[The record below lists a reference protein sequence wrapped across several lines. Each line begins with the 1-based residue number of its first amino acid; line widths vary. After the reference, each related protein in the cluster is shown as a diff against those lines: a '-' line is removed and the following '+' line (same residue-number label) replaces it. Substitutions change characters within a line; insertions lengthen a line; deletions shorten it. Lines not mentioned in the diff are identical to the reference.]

1 MVHMADRF
9 VTDGARDLRAWL
21 DEQGIGIPKF
31 CEMHGFDRIDVQ
43 RIMKGERQ
51 RISVN
56 FAFDV
61 EDATEGAVTARR
73 WAQSR
78 AVMTKLRNRRR
89 NRGNSKAA

>member
-1 MVHMADRF
+1 MADRF
-9 VTDGARDLRAWL
+9 VTDGARDLRVWL
-21 DEQGIGIPKF
+21 DGQGIGIPKF
-31 CEMHGFDRIDVQ
+31 CEQHGFDRVDVQ

-61 EDATEGAVTARR
+61 EDATDGEVQARR
-73 WAQSR
+73 WRQSR

-89 NRGNSKAA
+89 NRGGAKKAA